1 MLEARRPAG
10 LVRHMRAF
18 ACAESRF
25 MNKII
30 LAFAT
35 IAIAASL
42 TVFLVGAS
50 HTIWY
55 FAIFV
60 AMISILTVLA
70 LVAAL
75 HGDKLIS

>member
-1 MLEARRPAG
+1 MRRAAPSQLSATT
-10 LVRHMRAF
+10 
-18 ACAESRF
+18 CAERQSV
-25 MNKII
+25 NKII

-35 IAIAASL
+35 TAIASSL
-42 TVFLVGAS
+42 TVYMVGAS

-70 LVAAL
+70 LVAAA
-75 HGDKLIS
+75 HADRLIG

>member
-1 MLEARRPAG
+1 
-10 LVRHMRAF
+10 
-18 ACAESRF
+18 

-35 IAIAASL
+35 TAIASSL
-42 TVFLVGAS
+42 TVYMVGAS

-70 LVAAL
+70 LVAAA
-75 HGDKLIS
+75 HADRLIG